1 MTEELKSQADYF
13 KDEPIYLRKVIEELK
28 QENERLLK
36 ARNYF
41 LAEDI
46 KYYNALEEIRDKA
59 GKILIEENK
68 GNYWDLYKIISEILE
83 NCLEVL
89 DVKY

>member
-36 ARNYF
+36 ARNHF

-68 GNYWDLYKIISEILE
+68 GDYWNLYEILSEILE
-83 NCLEVL
+83 KCLGVL

>member
-68 GNYWDLYKIISEILE
+68 GNYWNLYEIISEILE